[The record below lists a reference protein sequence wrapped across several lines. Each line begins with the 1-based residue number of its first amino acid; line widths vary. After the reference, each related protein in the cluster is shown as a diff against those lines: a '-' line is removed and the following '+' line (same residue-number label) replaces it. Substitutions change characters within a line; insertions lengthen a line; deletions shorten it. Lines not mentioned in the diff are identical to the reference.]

1 MSDFDI
7 TVAGHI
13 CLDVIPQL
21 LAGTTAENVFCPGT
35 LRTVGP
41 ATLSTGG
48 VVSNTGL
55 SLFQMGFRVQMAGK
69 VGDDPLGATLLDI
82 LRKKDPAL
90 TAGMIVSPGQN
101 TSYTVVLNPP
111 GIDRAFLHCP
121 GVNDLFTADEL
132 NTQQIAAGRIL
143 HFGYPP
149 LMRGIYSDGGAG
161 LAEKF
166 RQVQTLGLLTSL
178 DMANPDP
185 LGESGRVDWT
195 AWLKT
200 VLPTVDV
207 FLPSFDEILL
217 MTDKPRYDQLC
228 EKCVNPA
235 AASSLEEIRAVS
247 ARLTDWGAKIVVM
260 KLGDQGLYVHASDDL
275 SALQTRSK
283 WTEFDWLSWRG
294 IDLYSPC
301 FDVPVVGTTGSGD
314 ATVAGFLASLIKDLS
329 PEDALNAAV
338 AVGACNVQAADAVS
352 GIPDWETVLAN
363 ARRWSKKEGIGRKGS
378 RQ

>member
-1 MSDFDI
+1 
-7 TVAGHI
+7 
-13 CLDVIPQL
+13 
-21 LAGTTAENVFCPGT
+21 
-35 LRTVGP
+35 
-41 ATLSTGG
+41 
-48 VVSNTGL
+48 
-55 SLFQMGFRVQMAGK
+55 
-69 VGDDPLGATLLDI
+69 
-82 LRKKDPAL
+82 
-90 TAGMIVSPGQN
+90 
-101 TSYTVVLNPP
+101 
-111 GIDRAFLHCP
+111 
-121 GVNDLFTADEL
+121 
-132 NTQQIAAGRIL
+132 
-143 HFGYPP
+143 
-149 LMRGIYSDGGAG
+149 MRGIYSDGGAG
-161 LAEKF
+161 LTEKF
-166 RQVQTLGLLTSL
+166 REVQTLGLLTSL

-185 LGESGRVDWT
+185 LGESGRVDWI

-283 WTEFDWLSWRG
+283 WTAFDWSSWRG

-301 FDVPVVGTTGSGD
+301 YDVPVVGTTGSGD

-338 AVGACNVQAADAVS
+338 ATGACNVQAADAVS
-352 GIPDWETVLAN
+352 GVPSWGTVLAN
-363 ARRWSKKEGIGRKGS
+363 VGKWSKKKGIVGR
-378 RQ
+378 Q